1 MAPTSKDS
9 ISSSMEE
16 KSKNGMATSK
26 PRLLVGCNPL
36 LLQMKTSIRGV
47 MAELKAAANPAKSV
61 ISLGTG
67 DLAIYSDYFGKRRA
81 FGDAVAAASAH
92 FDSYLPAFGLPS
104 ARRAV
109 AEYITNVVR
118 KCRISRSDPPLKVT
132 ESDVFLTVGATQ
144 ALQTTLTV
152 LASAGGNVLLPRP
165 GFALYDSACKLAG
178 VGCRYYDLL
187 PSRRWEADPSQIRS
201 LADANTLAIV
211 VINPNNPTG
220 AAFSSHHLFQ
230 IAEIARD
237 LCIPIIADEL
247 AVQAVDG
254 SRMASRL
261 VSDLRSAGDP
271 SKVREATEMIMN
283 INPGPA
289 SVIQAAV
296 PAILS
301 DENEEFH
308 ANVVQLLESCV
319 DALFKGLKQIEALK
333 CYSRP
338 QGSIFV
344 MVEIDTSRL
353 LGIEND
359 MDFAKQLMKEESV
372 LVLPGFVLGCKNWV
386 RLFFGLPN
394 DLLMEACKRMRSFCQ
409 RRMV

>member
-1 MAPTSKDS
+1 
-9 ISSSMEE
+9 
-16 KSKNGMATSK
+16 
-26 PRLLVGCNPL
+26 
-36 LLQMKTSIRGV
+36 
-47 MAELKAAANPAKSV
+47 
-61 ISLGTG
+61 
-67 DLAIYSDYFGKRRA
+67 
-81 FGDAVAAASAH
+81 
-92 FDSYLPAFGLPS
+92 
-104 ARRAV
+104 
-109 AEYITNVVR
+109 
-118 KCRISRSDPPLKVT
+118 
-132 ESDVFLTVGATQ
+132 
-144 ALQTTLTV
+144 
-152 LASAGGNVLLPRP
+152 
-165 GFALYDSACKLAG
+165 
-178 VGCRYYDLL
+178 
-187 PSRRWEADPSQIRS
+187 
-201 LADANTLAIV
+201 
-211 VINPNNPTG
+211 
-220 AAFSSHHLFQ
+220 
-230 IAEIARD
+230 
-237 LCIPIIADEL
+237 
-247 AVQAVDG
+247 
-254 SRMASRL
+254 
-261 VSDLRSAGDP
+261 
-271 SKVREATEMIMN
+271 MIMN

>member
-237 LCIPIIADEL
+237 LCIPIIADE
-247 AVQAVDG
+247 VYGGMVFG
-254 SRMASRL
+254 GGTFVPMASFAHL
-261 VSDLRSAGDP
+261 APVFTISSL
-271 SKVREATEMIMN
+271 SKRWMV
-283 INPGPA
+283 PGW
-289 SVIQAAV
+289 
-296 PAILS
+296 
-301 DENEEFH
+301 
-308 ANVVQLLESCV
+308 
-319 DALFKGLKQIEALK
+319 
-333 CYSRP
+333 R
-338 QGSIFV
+338 
-344 MVEIDTSRL
+344 
-353 LGIEND
+353 
-359 MDFAKQLMKEESV
+359 
-372 LVLPGFVLGCKNWV
+372 LGC
-386 RLFFGLPN
+386 R
-394 DLLMEACKRMRSFCQ
+394 
-409 RRMV
+409 